1 MVRLLLGEFL
11 LAIQNISPAQL
22 LLDVENPRFGLS
34 ESSSQSEAL
43 RYLFENS
50 DLKELWYS
58 IVENGFLPFE
68 PLVAYQV
75 SGTNEFVVVEGNRR
89 LAAVKSLLDPSII
102 RGFSK
107 TSVPT
112 VPAIHQNS
120 LLGLP
125 VTVINNR
132 NDADEYI
139 GYRHVNGS
147 RNWEPLAKA
156 RFGLKLLTKLR
167 KNQGLTD
174 KERVDVL
181 ARQIGDQP
189 TQITRNLFSY
199 KVLEQAM
206 ELGLLQ
212 DNFLEKTKNDFSH
225 LYSILSNP
233 DTRAYLGLGKSALK
247 AEQIQDDPIDGAFQ
261 KQLGYLMTWL
271 FGSPDGMTVSIIARQ
286 GQDRPALQK
295 VIASEEALY
304 RLERTGD
311 FEDAKR
317 IAGIDIEDWLV
328 SVFDIENRVK
338 RVWDSSSDVIDTLS
352 TEEKLKA
359 RDSLKDN
366 MSKLQNLLKLL

>member
-1 MVRLLLGEFL
+1 MAVE
-11 LAIQNISPAQL
+11 NISPEQL

-34 ESSSQSEAL
+34 ESSNQSEAL
-43 RYLFENS
+43 RFLFDNS
-50 DLKELWYS
+50 DLKELWNS

-75 SGTNEFVVVEGNRR
+75 PGTTNYVVVEGNRR
-89 LAAVKSLLDPSII
+89 LAAVKTLLNPELI
-102 RGFSK
+102 RDFSK
-107 TSVPT
+107 TIVPT
-112 VPAIHQNS
+112 IPAKHQAS
-120 LLGLP
+120 LTHLP
-125 VTVINNR
+125 VTVISTR
-132 NDADEYI
+132 DDADEYI

-167 KNQGLTD
+167 RNSALSD
-174 KERVDVL
+174 KERVEIL

-206 ELGLLQ
+206 RLSLLQ

-233 DTRAYLGLGKSALK
+233 ETREYIGLGTSALK
-247 AEQIQDDPIDGAFQ
+247 AEQIQDDPIPETHF
-261 KQLGYLMTWL
+261 KKLGHLMTWL
-271 FGSPDGMTVSIIARQ
+271 FGSPDGTTPSIIKRQ

-295 VIASEEALY
+295 VIASTDALY

-311 FEDAKR
+311 FDDAKR

-328 SVFDIENRVK
+328 SVFALESRVK
-338 RVWDSSSDVIDTLS
+338 KVWDSSSDVIATLS
-352 TEEKLKA
+352 IEEKHKA
-359 RDSLKDN
+359 GSSLKDDI
-366 MSKLQNLLKLL
+366 SKLQNLLKLLS